1 MAKKLAN
8 KNFGKAQKRNI
19 ETALK
24 KKVATVTLEPIS
36 SIISFDA
43 ISYRASGTFIGT
55 IGHFKYPD
63 KKEYEVKSKSF
74 YISPIGRKNKQKIQ
88 ELISEIYAY
97 LNTRI
102 SNHAQAS
109 DYFFRIYLRLELN
122 KETAEIVGTPSFD
135 VDLYRH
141 IGKIGGK
148 HGDAGKYVMQVIIVD
163 NDRFPLASIF
173 KKGVSKIRDDVG
185 SGFLEYK
192 NYTSYDKAPINVQGL
207 VNKDGCYLIIDNT
220 AHEITAEKDEASRD
234 FVYFIKDGNKQTKIQ
249 SEDDVISFVLKQTKV
264 TPKIMGSQ
272 TGFALV
278 DKEIMQIADELKREE
293 GTTKTDVI
301 TNLLEELGIDKIL
314 LELRDKLKTVKAR
327 GTSDRAKLRD
337 KYNTNLDEIEKK
349 YNALRVEYEVDRG
362 ELIHCE
368 DQYNKG
374 ETTDD
379 NYRVYRLKMMK
390 AIRLAETDLIDIQK
404 KLVEKTELEIEN
416 LAKIKTKGV
425 A

>member
-1 MAKKLAN
+1 MAKKLPK
-8 KNFGKAQKRNI
+8 KNFGKAIKRNI
-19 ETALK
+19 DTDLK
-24 KKVATVTLEPIS
+24 KKIETVTLEPIS

-63 KKEYEVKSKSF
+63 KKEYEAKSKVF
-74 YISPIGRKNKQKIQ
+74 YNSAIGRKNKQRIQ

-163 NDRFPLASIF
+163 NDRSPLASIF

-192 NYTSYDKAPINVQGL
+192 NYPSYEKAPINVQRL
-207 VNKDGCYLIIDNT
+207 VSKDGCYLIIDNI
-220 AHEITAEKDEASRD
+220 AHDITAEKDEASRD
-234 FVYFIKDGNKQTKIQ
+234 FVYFIKEDNKQTKIQ
-249 SEDDVISFVLKQTKV
+249 SEDDVISYVLKQTKV

-278 DKEIMQIADELKREE
+278 DKEIMQIADELKKEE
-293 GTTKTDVI
+293 GTTKADTV

-314 LELRDKLKTVKAR
+314 LQLRGKLKTVRAR

-337 KYNTNLDEIEKK
+337 KSTTNLDDIEKK
-349 YNALRVEYEVDRG
+349 YNALKVEYEVDRG
-362 ELIHCE
+362 ELTHCE
-368 DQYNKG
+368 DQYTKG
-374 ETTDD
+374 EITDD
-379 NYRVYRLKMMK
+379 NYRVYRLKMLK
-390 AIRLAETDLIDIQK
+390 AIRMAETELIDIQK
-404 KLVEKTELEIEN
+404 KLVEKTELAIKD
-416 LAKIKTKGV
+416 LANIKTSG
-425 A
+425 